1 MHALLAL
8 FAAAA
13 VQAAPA
19 DTHATKDQT
28 VTCRWEAGQ
37 SNGIP
42 VKVCM
47 TPHQRKLRATYM
59 QQQIRENQMRS
70 YTTNN

>member
-13 VQAAPA
+13 MQAAPA
-19 DTHATKDQT
+19 DAHASKDTT
-28 VTCRWEAGQ
+28 VKCHWEAAQ

-42 VKVCM
+42 TKVCM
-47 TPHQRKLRATYM
+47 TAHERKMRTSYT
-59 QQQIRENQMRS
+59 QQQIRESQARS
-70 YTTNN
+70 YTHN

>member
-1 MHALLAL
+1 MHALIAL

-13 VQAAPA
+13 AQGAPA
-19 DTHATKDQT
+19 DVHKDT
-28 VTCRWEAGQ
+28 VTCKWEAAQ

-47 TPHQRKLRATYM
+47 TDHQRKMRAAYT
-59 QQQIRENQMRS
+59 QQQIRESQNRS
-70 YTTNN
+70 YTHN

>member
-1 MHALLAL
+1 MHALIAL

-13 VQAAPA
+13 VQSAPA
-19 DTHATKDQT
+19 DVNKTEK
-28 VTCRWEAGQ
+28 VTCRWEAAQ

-47 TPHQRKLRATYM
+47 TAHQRKMRTSYT
-59 QQQIRENQMRS
+59 QQQIRESQQRS
-70 YTTNN
+70 YTSNN

>member
-1 MHALLAL
+1 MHALMAL

-13 VQAAPA
+13 VQSAPHA
-19 DTHATKDQT
+19 DQVK
-28 VTCRWEAGQ
+28 CKWEAAQ

-47 TPHQRKLRATYM
+47 TEKQRKQRTSYT
-59 QQQIRENQMRS
+59 QQQIRESQARS

>member
-13 VQAAPA
+13 VQGAPVDA
-19 DTHATKDQT
+19 NKDA
-28 VTCRWEAGQ
+28 VVCRWEAAQ

-47 TPHQRKLRATYM
+47 TAQQRKMRATYT
-59 QQQIRENQMRS
+59 QQQIRESQARS
-70 YTTNN
+70 YTHN

>member
-13 VQAAPA
+13 VQGAPA
-19 DTHATKDQT
+19 DVSKADK
-28 VTCRWEAGQ
+28 VTCRWEAAQ

-47 TPHQRKLRATYM
+47 TDNQRKARTSYT
-59 QQQIRENQMRS
+59 QQQIRESQQRS
-70 YTTNN
+70 YMTNN

>member
-1 MHALLAL
+1 MHALFAL

-13 VQAAPA
+13 VQAAPMDA
-19 DTHATKDQT
+19 QT
-28 VTCRWEAGQ
+28 AKSQVVCHWEAGQ

-47 TPHQRKLRATYM
+47 TAGQRKLRTTY
-59 QQQIRENQMRS
+59 QQQEIRESQARAYLHN
-70 YTTNN
+70 